1 MEQSEFLEKNV
12 FNDLKNLNQGSDKET
27 VHHFSEADFEALL
40 NRIEHL
46 GIGMY
51 IMESFL
57 DGKSVTKES
66 HEDFKK
72 KATDPRWYKKA
83 FLTSKSRQS
92 GLTYSGTYK
101 VSTKLLA
108 R

>member
-12 FNDLKNLNQGSDKET
+12 FNELTNLNQGSDKET
-27 VHHFSEADFEALL
+27 VYHFSEADFEILIE
-40 NRIEHL
+40 RIEHL

-51 IMESFL
+51 IMETWN
-57 DGKSVTKES
+57 DGKPFSKES

-83 FLTSKSRQS
+83 FLTSKSRQA

-101 VSTKLLA
+101 VSAKLLA

>member
-12 FNDLKNLNQGSDKET
+12 FNELKNLNEGSDKET
-27 VHHFSEADFEALL
+27 NHHFSEADFEVLL
-40 NRIEHL
+40 ERIEHL

-57 DGKSVTKES
+57 DGKSIVKES

-83 FLTSKSRQS
+83 FLTSKFRQA

-101 VSTKLLA
+101 VSNKLLA